1 MCPHLRHAAT
11 VPSPV
16 ERHPTVAR
24 SAGSQRGIEVR
35 ISRALVDIQPHA
47 PGCSFDIPKRVG
59 HASMPAAN
67 VHRRRVVR
75 DKHAFVAGVTV
86 LFQTAVHIDVALVN
100 EDFFVIRHLA
110 DDVAKVDVS
119 NRSLL
124 RVLSDR
130 VDNLRKT
137 PLCSAFFYVCPE
149 PVLVR

>member
-1 MCPHLRHAAT
+1 
-11 VPSPV
+11 
-16 ERHPTVAR
+16 
-24 SAGSQRGIEVR
+24 
-35 ISRALVDIQPHA
+35 
-47 PGCSFDIPKRVG
+47 
-59 HASMPAAN
+59 MPAAN
-67 VHRRRVVR
+67 VHRRRVIR
-75 DKHAFVAGVTV
+75 DKHTFVARVTV

-110 DDVAKVDVS
+110 DDISEVHVS

-149 PVLVR
+149 PVLVRPSSFVRKGGAPHHRVERQLLLR